1 MATGDTL
8 KSTKAVYAAVLGFLA
23 PGASYLIGVSSDGIS
38 TNELLIALLTS
49 VVAGG
54 VIGGVVHQ
62 VENKPKEPG
71 L

>member
-38 TNELLIALLTS
+38 INKWLIALLTS

-54 VIGGVVHQ
+54 VIGGVVQ
-62 VENKPKEPG
+62 VVENKPKDDS